1 LVQQSPALQLEHVE
15 VADSNTQP
23 CASVEHVASVVALA
37 QTPPAA
43 LQTGSVLQVHAA
55 APAAP
60 VQLWRVPQGTG
71 APKDQQPLLPRVHVA
86 RLPDMHVV
94 CPEMQLLLHASEHA
108 APGDMPEQDI
118 GVMQGKMDAA

>member
-23 CASVEHVASVVALA
+23 CASVEHVASVVELA
-37 QTPPAA
+37 QILPAA

-60 VQLWRVPQGTG
+60 VQLWRAPQGIGT
-71 APKDQQPLLPRVHVA
+71 PKDQQPLLPRVHVA
-86 RLPDMHVV
+86 RLPETHDVW
-94 CPEMQLLLHASEHA
+94 PELQLLLHASEHA
-108 APGDMPEQDI
+108 ALGDMPEQDI
-118 GVMQGKMDAA
+118 GMMQGTIEVA